1 MKKLE
6 RKKEHVSTVL
16 VLLPHMLGTKQHSIL
31 TMTITLSLSSYT
43 GKLKMEMF
51 FQNMTNRQN
60 MVNTSTEIKQN
71 KLSKTTG

>member
-1 MKKLE
+1 
-6 RKKEHVSTVL
+6 
-16 VLLPHMLGTKQHSIL
+16 
-31 TMTITLSLSSYT
+31 
-43 GKLKMEMF
+43 MEMF